1 MKTTLAPSNEN
12 MGGHGRGRG
21 RGLVSV
27 SSALTSAGVQAAQ
40 AAAAEK
46 AQVEQW
52 NQDCAM
58 VERVAR
64 DLDDARKAAGCR
76 PEWVYG
82 AWSARMADCMASAVL
97 AVHLWRVNLALTRD
111 SNTGEDVI
119 TAAASDS
126 RPAKQVARQALYAA
140 LDKDRDQM
148 GESFPAHCARWEWS
162 LWYAGDKSSGG
173 ESPAQKQARWQAAAA
188 GVWDKVA
195 KRPGRSKQL
204 AAKGLRA
211 TELLLQG
218 AQADEACDEAGFKS
232 SKGYK
237 GKNGIGYHGAVSSVH
252 RFAAAL
258 RRCGKHVVS
267 IRGRWA
273 QDFEDYEKAVAQGL
287 REVYQ
292 H

>member
-1 MKTTLAPSNEN
+1 METTLAAPNNSNEN
-12 MGGHGRGRG
+12 NGRGRG

-40 AAAAEK
+40 AAAAQK

-52 NQDCAM
+52 NQDRAM
-58 VERVAR
+58 VEEIAR
-64 DLDDARKAAGCR
+64 DLEKARKAAGCR
-76 PEWVYG
+76 PEWFLG
-82 AWSARMADCMASAVL
+82 AWTARMSDCMASAVL

-111 SNTGEDVI
+111 SNTGQDVI

-126 RPAKQVARQALYAA
+126 RPVKKVARQALYAA

-148 GESFPAHCARWEWS
+148 GESFPAHCARWDWS
-162 LWYAGDKSSGG
+162 LWYVGDKSSGG
-173 ESPAQKQARWQAAAA
+173 ESPAQKQARRQAAAP
-188 GVWDKVA
+188 GVWDEVA
-195 KRPGRSKQL
+195 KRRGRSKQL
-204 AAKGLRA
+204 AAKGLRV

-218 AQADEACDEAGFKS
+218 AQADEACNEAGFKS

-252 RFAAAL
+252 RFSAAL
-258 RRCGKHVVS
+258 RRCGKRVVS

-273 QDFEDYEKAVAQGL
+273 QDIEDCERAIVQGL
-287 REVYQ
+287 REIYRP
-292 H
+292 